1 VKRIQLLP
9 FGEFDSVLLANLSAD
24 LARAFSIPSEILEAG
39 PDPSRAYNPERE
51 QYSST
56 QILGMMSGHAA
67 TESCRLLGVTSLD
80 LYIPILTFVF
90 GEAQMGGACA
100 VVSTHRLTQEFY
112 GLPPDPD
119 LLRARLLK
127 EAVHEMGHTFSLPHC
142 EYYECVMAPS
152 HAVERI
158 DLKTHHFCPECRSRM
173 LAAVS
178 R

>member
-1 VKRIQLLP
+1 
-9 FGEFDSVLLANLSAD
+9 
-24 LARAFSIPSEILEAG
+24 
-39 PDPSRAYNPERE
+39 
-51 QYSST
+51 
-56 QILGMMSGHAA
+56 M
-67 TESCRLLGVTSLD
+67 
-80 LYIPILTFVF
+80 
-90 GEAQMGGACA
+90 
-100 VVSTHRLTQEFY
+100 VSTHRLTQQFY